1 VVTGGKSYLWE
12 SLTRFWFSKKWKD
25 NILNIDTNLKFP
37 GRLMMLTGD
46 KSEKEIKDIL
56 SKHLS
61 EEAPEETFIDKSS
74 KWLQEKVPLEK
85 E

>member
-1 VVTGGKSYLWE
+1 
-12 SLTRFWFSKKWKD
+12 
-25 NILNIDTNLKFP
+25 
-37 GRLMMLTGD
+37 MLTGD